1 VGRYFKCLTP
11 VVIRAVMTTS
21 TAKTTTTIQ
30 RPVSFLSA
38 GTLDTV
44 SNKPP
49 CRNRVNNV
57 CGEAQPRDAQK
68 RGERVWMEVAAFA
81 PWLRVFA
88 FGNVPMI

>member
-1 VGRYFKCLTP
+1 
-11 VVIRAVMTTS
+11 MTTS
-21 TAKTTTTIQ
+21 TAKTTTAIQ

-49 CRNRVNNV
+49 CRNQVNNV
-57 CGEAQPRDAQK
+57 RGEAQPRDAQK
-68 RGERVWMEVAAFA
+68 RGANVFGWEVAAFA

-88 FGNVPMI
+88 FGYVDATTQATRSAIG